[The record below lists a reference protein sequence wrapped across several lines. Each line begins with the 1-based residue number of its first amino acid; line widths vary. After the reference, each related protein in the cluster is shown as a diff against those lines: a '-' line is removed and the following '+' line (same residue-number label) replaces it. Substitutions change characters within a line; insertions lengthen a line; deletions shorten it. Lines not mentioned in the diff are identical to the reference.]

1 MQHFLVSKAYRDIV
15 TFLHQLNRSVC
26 PRHSAG
32 AGPAGDVGTATKV
45 RMFDTDLLNSSAYPE
60 GVERLRKLLL
70 AVELLSSE
78 YPAEA
83 YADRRFGNRAFR
95 SFLGGLRGK
104 AGWFLEEYLGLKSGK
119 GKEELVVYLLG
130 AWGSGERLDYGTG
143 HELSFLAFLGGLW
156 KLGFFHTGDRDEGGS
171 EQEGKAERG
180 IVLVVVELYLE
191 TVRKL
196 ILKYTLE
203 PAGSHGVWGL
213 DDHSFLPYIFG
224 SAQLTKPI
232 KDREAMPL
240 EGSAPGA
247 PKPSEI
253 LNANSMKMWRG
264 KNMYFS
270 AIGFINDVKKGPFWE
285 HSPTLYDISGI
296 AFGWGKI
303 NKGMVKMYDAEVLG
317 KFPVVQHFPFG
328 SLFEWEPVPGA
339 RMPAQSVHVASQPT
353 TTSAGFPGGMMNTAM
368 PSVTPGPGTWGTGMP
383 TQMAGIT
390 RPPPSSGTSS
400 KMGMGTTMAPPRTTR
415 VPPSNYNARGA
426 YTGTSQGE
434 QTSWPLRERLAEA
447 AGGAEAARL
456 AKARSVPFSPATAAI
471 QEPSGLRGQTS
482 ESQPRS
488 RESPSRRRI
497 SIPDLPFLEGKP
509 SPPGAQYSITRAPWA
524 KDDDDG
530 DD

>member
-1 MQHFLVSKAYRDIV
+1 MMTTAGGRHQFTVPVKKINTGADMQHFLVSKAYRDIV

-26 PRHSAG
+26 PRYCAD
-32 AGPAGDVGTATKV
+32 AAPAGGGGTTTKV
-45 RMFDTDLLNSSAYPE
+45 RMFETDLSNSSAHPE

-70 AVELLSSE
+70 AVDLLSSE

-95 SFLGGLRGK
+95 SFLGGLRDK
-104 AGWFLEEYLGLKSGK
+104 AGWLLEEHLGLKSGK

-130 AWGSGERLDYGTG
+130 AWGSAERLDYGTG

-156 KLGFFHTGDRDEGGS
+156 KLGFFYTGN
-171 EQEGKAERG
+171 GKEEEAERG
-180 IVLVVVELYLE
+180 LVLVIVELYLE

-224 SAQLTKPI
+224 SAQLTRPI
-232 KDREAMPL
+232 KDGEAMPL
-240 EGSAPGA
+240 EGSAPGS

-328 SLFEWEPVPGA
+328 SLFEWEAVPGA

-353 TTSAGFPGGMMNTAM
+353 TTSASLPGLC
-368 PSVTPGPGTWGTGMP
+368 TG
-383 TQMAGIT
+383 AG
-390 RPPPSSGTSS
+390 R
-400 KMGMGTTMAPPRTTR
+400 
-415 VPPSNYNARGA
+415 
-426 YTGTSQGE
+426 GE
-434 QTSWPLRERLAEA
+434 QTSWPLRQRLSGP
-447 AGGAEAARL
+447 AGGAGAATL
-456 AKARSVPFSPATAAI
+456 AQARSVPISSATGAI
-471 QEPSGLRGQTS
+471 QEPSGLGGQNP

-488 RESPSRRRI
+488 REPPSGRRV

-509 SPPGAQYSITRAPWA
+509 SPPGAQYSVTRAPWA
-524 KDDDDG
+524 KDNDDNDG
-530 DD
+530 